1 MASKLS
7 NAYSKLKNTNWT
19 FNNTFK
25 CIFNFSS
32 QEKSNKLNG
41 PDGENEV
48 YLVKANIPSLSASP
62 DVQWID
68 HRNFQTMS
76 TVEIMTVTIEFLD
89 HDQLELYRFWSSHF
103 MDQLDQYLDDYKF
116 DVTFIKLPDNV
127 NEKEFPIAK
136 ITDCVVN
143 NVSQLDL
150 NVSSEGSGTIL
161 TFSVTIQTPNVIIN
175 KNTDDNLDS
184 VVSNVF

>member
-19 FNNTFK
+19 FSNTFK

-76 TVEIMTVTIEFLD
+76 TAEIMTVTIEFLD
-89 HDQLELYRFWSSHF
+89 HDQLEFYRFWSSHF